1 MTSRLALS
9 TSGAVLVI
17 VALSGCSTSSTSAP
31 PPATPTPTGAGAS
44 QSQPPGSGGST
55 TTPGATASQSSPAG
69 SPSPTPQSSPPA
81 TEFRPPG
88 DIPDNQVYV
97 DYAVP
102 GSAVHL
108 KVPEG
113 WARSSAHGT
122 TTFTDHYNSIA
133 VTMQK
138 ASQPPTVASTK
149 RTVVPQL
156 RSTVSKF
163 APGTVSTV
171 QRQHGSAVLTT
182 YQLDSAPSAVTG
194 KVVRDAAERYAYWH
208 QGQEAILTLTGPT
221 SADNVDPWKLVSDSV
236 QWR

>member
-1 MTSRLALS
+1 MA
-9 TSGAVLVI
+9 TSGAVLV
-17 VALSGCSTSSTSAP
+17 VALSGCSGSSTAATQPATQTDPSVSGTHTQRSGGSSTKSGTTASHTV
-31 PPATPTPTGAGAS
+31 PPA
-44 QSQPPGSGGST
+44 ST
-55 TTPGATASQSSPAG
+55 TTPQSN
-69 SPSPTPQSSPPA
+69 PPA

-133 VTMQK
+133 VTVQS

-149 RTVVPQL
+149 RTVIPQL
-156 RSTVSKF
+156 RSTVPKF

-171 QRQHGSAVLTT
+171 QRLHGKAVLTT

-194 KVVRDAAERYAYWH
+194 KVVRDAAERFAFWH
-208 QGQEAILTLTGPT
+208 HGQEAVLTLTGPT
-221 SADNVDPWKLVSDSV
+221 SADNVDPWKLVSDSL